1 MKYNYLKKMSA
12 CLLVGLSISMLA
24 ACGGSNVGSENVKS
38 SNESS
43 KDTSYEESSEKM
55 ELKIEDIDWRVEE
68 SILDGEKFLSLNYT
82 NNSDYTIMDVEIT
95 FKQKEGL
102 TAEQLS
108 VFDEYKEMLD
118 LSDEEVAEIYILG
131 YNRKCTRP
139 GESGKDSPLVLNG
152 TYHLVES
159 TEQYEL
165 MEPDT
170 ISVAFIGSD
179 DKGYVMYYDY
189 NSQVYGSSTHDA
201 ADIHQWSDK
210 ELAKLIDV
218 PECVATSVDIDDDDC
233 FWFNA
238 YGVKKDM
245 YKRYVEDVK
254 SKGFTEDVD
263 EDDDS
268 YEAKNADGVS
278 IDISFSAIE
287 ESIDVNV
294 SKD

>member
-1 MKYNYLKKMSA
+1 
-12 CLLVGLSISMLA
+12 
-24 ACGGSNVGSENVKS
+24 
-38 SNESS
+38 
-43 KDTSYEESSEKM
+43 
-55 ELKIEDIDWRVEE
+55 
-68 SILDGEKFLSLNYT
+68 
-82 NNSDYTIMDVEIT
+82 
-95 FKQKEGL
+95 
-102 TAEQLS
+102 
-108 VFDEYKEMLD
+108 
-118 LSDEEVAEIYILG
+118 
-131 YNRKCTRP
+131 
-139 GESGKDSPLVLNG
+139 
-152 TYHLVES
+152 
-159 TEQYEL
+159 

-210 ELAKLIDV
+210 VLAKLIDV

-268 YEAKNADGVS
+268 YEAKNADGEVWL
-278 IDISFSAIE
+278 IDI
-287 ESIDVNV
+287 NV
-294 SKD
+294 SKLYHPEDHEGIRYTGTLNYAAPEQIGFGIAASTPGTDIYAVGVLLNVMLTGHLPQERKAKQPMWDIIKKCISLEVEDRYTASELIDELERIGDI